1 MKADMNLRGLDPT
14 LYRNFK
20 SAVYKAGFNNIK
32 GCMETLMTRFIE
44 ETQDSEDFNN
54 TSSDTHNT
62 NIIS

>member
-1 MKADMNLRGLDPT
+1 MIKADMNIRGLDPN

-44 ETQDSEDFNN
+44 ETK
-54 TSSDTHNT
+54 SSDSNNS
-62 NIIS
+62 NIVS